1 MLQVENLVASY
12 DEIVALKGI
21 HLEVREGEVVALI
34 GANGAGKTTVLRVL
48 SGLLRPRRGTIVFRG
63 EVLNGWTP
71 DRIVALWL
79 VDVPEGRHIFP
90 LLTVQGNL
98 LVASHL
104 IPRKAEVRRNLEHVF
119 QLFPRLADRRRQLG
133 GTLSGGSSR
142 CSPSDAR
149 SWRSAP
155 DPDGRTLTRTRPHP
169 GRGGG

>member
-71 DRIVALWL
+71 DDARPYRRPLARGRARGPAHLPLAHSPGEPARRFAL
-79 VDVPEGRHIFP
+79 DPQEGRGA
-90 LLTVQGNL
+90 QE
-98 LVASHL
+98 
-104 IPRKAEVRRNLEHVF
+104 PRTCLPTLPEAGRPPTPTRWDSEWGEQQV
-119 QLFPRLADRRRQLG
+119 LAF
-133 GTLSGGSSR
+133 
-142 CSPSDAR
+142 
-149 SWRSAP
+149 
-155 DPDGRTLTRTRPHP
+155 GRALMAIRA
-169 GRGGG
+169 